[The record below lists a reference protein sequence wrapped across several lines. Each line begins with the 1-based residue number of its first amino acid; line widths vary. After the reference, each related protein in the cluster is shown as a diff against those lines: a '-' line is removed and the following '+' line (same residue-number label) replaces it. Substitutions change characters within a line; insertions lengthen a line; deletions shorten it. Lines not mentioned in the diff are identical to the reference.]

1 MHFTAIERPYLWLL
15 GTALLLE
22 GATLLAVGALPAD
35 VPLPLAGAF
44 APDPLHNAIHVAWGL
59 AIVILLASGLKESGA
74 SLLAISFGV
83 FYIGLAI
90 AGTLVAQPFGLHLGP
105 AENAFH
111 WIVGPASL
119 VIGIM
124 ALRERSAVGT
134 I

>member
-1 MHFTAIERPYLWLL
+1 
-15 GTALLLE
+15 LLE

-35 VPLPLAGAF
+35 ILPAVASAI

-59 AIVILLASGLKESGA
+59 AIVILLASGLKGSGA

-83 FYIGLAI
+83 FYVGLAI
-90 AGTLVAQPFGLHLGP
+90 AGTLVDQPFGLHLGP
-105 AENAFH
+105 GENAFH

-124 ALRERSAVGT
+124 ALREARAVAT
-134 I
+134 V